1 MAKWFK
7 DFQLSLKTR
16 PKPEGT
22 GVTRSGADGEGANRS
37 RRAAQ
42 SEVTLPRGVGREVKG
57 ATERGRGESG
67 LGKLGKAVSA
77 GIQGKSTGLQ
87 GKTVGTTVL
96 RGKTETNKG
105 PVLGKNPTGLIK
117 NGLTIKKDNGKLIK
131 GSGENGNSVPG
142 KNIKN
147 SLVDPGNA
155 DQTGKSVGK
164 TPLKREQNLSKS
176 GQSLSGKLGLNSGKI
191 TGKSPAKTELKTDPI
206 TGKPDSRTGKA
217 DLKVGKTDMKSGKPD
232 LKLQKADLKTGKPD
246 AKTLKTPD
254 LKSGKTDLKVT
265 KKPTAQTP
273 GKTGLNLGKITGTNP
288 GKNGLK
294 SGKAGQ
300 SLGKTGLN
308 LGKITGTKPGK
319 PVQNPGKL
327 SGSNYLSSKH
337 RLIKVENQEK
347 NGKNLLNRI
356 QSVKKEE
363 ETGKA
368 KQDTII
374 IMEDYADPYDAKKRE
389 TGQSEAERVG
399 ENDGYMEPY
408 DAQQM
413 ITEIRRRGSK
423 DPLGK
428 QSLLYDSPYEPGGE
442 MGPKAEGV
450 GNAAMERT
458 GTPWPISGCLPENDE
473 RPAAEYEQPWEWKT
487 EQIAKALA
495 VQFDS
500 AERASPPKEE
510 KVKHHTRH
518 PSWTQKVPKQQ
529 SPDTCDTGQKVD
541 PTIPLEKQVWYHGA
555 VTWLEAESRLQACKE
570 ASYLVR
576 NSESGNSKYSLALKT
591 SQGCVHIILAQTKDN
606 KYTLDQN
613 SALFNSIPEMVQYYY
628 AEKLPFKDAEH
639 MSLLY
644 PVQNKQQ

>member
-22 GVTRSGADGEGANRS
+22 GADSEGANRN
-37 RRAAQ
+37 RRATQ
-42 SEVTLPRGVGREVKG
+42 GEVTPRVVGREIKG
-57 ATERGRGESG
+57 ANERRHGDSG

-87 GKTVGTTVL
+87 GKPVGTTLL
-96 RGKTETNKG
+96 RGKPEANKA
-105 PVLGKNPTGLIK
+105 PAQGKNATGLIK
-117 NGLTIKKDNGKLIK
+117 KELTIKKDNAKLIK
-131 GSGENGNSVPG
+131 GSGENGKSVLG

-147 SLVDPGNA
+147 SPVDPGSGDEA
-155 DQTGKSVGK
+155 GKPVK
-164 TPLKREQNLSKS
+164 NPTLKRGQNAGKP
-176 GQSLSGKLGLNSGKI
+176 GQSFSGKLSLNPGKI
-191 TGKSPAKTELKTDPI
+191 TGKSPAKTEMKTDPI
-206 TGKPDSRTGKA
+206 TGKTDPKSVKA
-217 DLKVGKTDMKSGKPD
+217 DLKVGKTDVKSGRPD
-232 LKLQKADLKTGKPD
+232 LKLKKTDLKTGKPET
-246 AKTLKTPD
+246 KTAKTPD
-254 LKSGKTDLKVT
+254 PKTGKTDPKLSK
-265 KKPTAQTP
+265 TAGQNP

-294 SGKAGQ
+294 AGKTGQ

-319 PVQNPGKL
+319 SAQNPGKL
-327 SGSNYLSSKH
+327 SGSNYMSSKH

-347 NGKNLLNRI
+347 NGKNLLNRM

-363 ETGKA
+363 ESGKPV
-368 KQDTII
+368 QDTII
-374 IMEDYADPYDAKKRE
+374 IVEDYADPYDAKKRE
-389 TGQSEAERVG
+389 TGQNEAERVG

-428 QSLLYDSPYEPGGE
+428 QSLLYDSPYEPGE
-442 MGPKAEGV
+442 LGPKTEAL
-450 GNAAMERT
+450 GNTVSERT
-458 GTPWPISGCLPENDE
+458 GNQWPIDSCLPENDE
-473 RPAAEYEQPWEWKT
+473 RPAAEYEQPWEWKA

-510 KVKHHTRH
+510 RVKHDNRQ
-518 PSWTQKVPKQQ
+518 PSWTPKVPKQQ
-529 SPDTCDTGQKVD
+529 STEGSELGEKVD
-541 PTIPLEKQVWYHGA
+541 PTIPLEKQVWYHGPI
-555 VTWLEAESRLQACKE
+555 TRLEAELRLQACKE

-606 KYTLDQN
+606 KYTLNQN
-613 SALFNSIPEMVQYYY
+613 SALFDSIPEVVLYYGT
-628 AEKLPFKDAEH
+628 EKLPFKDAEH
-639 MSLLY
+639 MTLLY

>member
-22 GVTRSGADGEGANRS
+22 GADSEGANRN
-37 RRAAQ
+37 RRATQ
-42 SEVTLPRGVGREVKG
+42 GEVTPRGVGREMKG
-57 ATERGRGESG
+57 AAERGHGESG

-77 GIQGKSTGLQ
+77 GIQGKSAGLQ
-87 GKTVGTTVL
+87 GKPVGTTLL
-96 RGKTETNKG
+96 RGKTEANKAPAQG
-105 PVLGKNPTGLIK
+105 RNATGLIK
-117 NGLTIKKDNGKLIK
+117 KELTIKKDNAKPIK
-131 GSGENGNSVPG
+131 GSGENGKSVPG

-147 SLVDPGNA
+147 SPVDPGSGDEA
-155 DQTGKSVGK
+155 GKPVK
-164 TPLKREQNLSKS
+164 NPTLKRGQNASKP
-176 GQSLSGKLGLNSGKI
+176 GQSFSGKLSLNAGKI
-191 TGKSPAKTELKTDPI
+191 TGKSPAKTEMKTDPI
-206 TGKPDSRTGKA
+206 TGKTDLKSVKA
-217 DLKVGKTDMKSGKPD
+217 DLKVGKTEVKGGRPD
-232 LKLQKADLKTGKPD
+232 LKLKKTDLKTGKPETKT
-246 AKTLKTPD
+246 AKIPD
-254 LKSGKTDLKVT
+254 LKTSKPDPKLSKTT
-265 KKPTAQTP
+265 GQNP

-294 SGKAGQ
+294 PGKTGQ

-319 PVQNPGKL
+319 SAQNPGKL

-347 NGKNLLNRI
+347 NGKNLLNRM

-363 ETGKA
+363 ESGKSV
-368 KQDTII
+368 QDTII
-374 IMEDYADPYDAKKRE
+374 IVEDYADPYDAKKRE
-389 TGQSEAERVG
+389 TGQNEAERVG

-428 QSLLYDSPYEPGGE
+428 QSLYDSPYEPGE
-442 MGPKAEGV
+442 LGPKTEAL
-450 GNAAMERT
+450 GNTASERT
-458 GTPWPISGCLPENDE
+458 GSQWPIDSCLPENDE
-473 RPAAEYEQPWEWKT
+473 RPAAEYEQPWEWKA

-510 KVKHHTRH
+510 RVKHHNRQ

-529 SPDTCDTGQKVD
+529 STESSETGEKVD
-541 PTIPLEKQVWYHGA
+541 PTIPLEKQVWYHGPI
-555 VTWLEAESRLQACKE
+555 TRLEAELRLQACKE

-606 KYTLDQN
+606 KYTLNQN
-613 SALFNSIPEMVQYYY
+613 SALFNSIPEVVLYYGT
-628 AEKLPFKDAEH
+628 EKLPFKDAEH

>member
-16 PKPEGT
+16 PKTEDT
-22 GVTRSGADGEGANRS
+22 GVARSGTEGEGANRS
-37 RRAAQ
+37 RRATQ
-42 SEVTLPRGVGREVKG
+42 GEVTPRGVGREVKS

-87 GKTVGTTVL
+87 GKTVGTAVL
-96 RGKTETNKG
+96 RGKTETNKS
-105 PVLGKNPTGLIK
+105 LIHGKNPTGLIK

-131 GSGENGNSVPG
+131 GYGENGNSIPG
-142 KNIKN
+142 KSIKN
-147 SLVDPGNA
+147 SLADPGSG
-155 DQTGKSVGK
+155 DEIGKSVGK
-164 TPLKREQNLSKS
+164 PLLKRGQNLSKS
-176 GQSLSGKLGLNSGKI
+176 GQSLSGKLGLNPGKI

-206 TGKPDSRTGKA
+206 AGKPDPKTGKA
-217 DLKVGKTDMKSGKPD
+217 DLKVGKVDMKSGKPD
-232 LKLQKADLKTGKPD
+232 LKLKKADLKTGKPD
-246 AKTLKTPD
+246 TKTPKTPD
-254 LKSGKTDLKVT
+254 LKPGKTDLKPS
-265 KKPTAQTP
+265 KPAAQTP
-273 GKTGLNLGKITGTNP
+273 GKTALNLGKITGTNP
-288 GKNGLK
+288 GKNVLK
-294 SGKAGQ
+294 SGKTGQ

-308 LGKITGTKPGK
+308 LGKITGAKPGK
-319 PVQNPGKL
+319 SVQNPGKL
-327 SGSNYLSSKH
+327 SGSNYILSKH

-368 KQDTII
+368 KQDMII

-389 TGQSEAERVG
+389 TGQNEAERVG

-428 QSLLYDSPYEPGGE
+428 QSLLYDSPYEPGE
-442 MGPKAEGV
+442 MGAKTEGV

-458 GTPWPISGCLPENDE
+458 GTPWPIDGCLPENDG

-487 EQIAKALA
+487 EHIAKALA

-500 AERASPPKEE
+500 AERVSPPKEE
-510 KVKHHTRH
+510 KVRHHARH
-518 PSWTQKVPKQQ
+518 PSWTQKAPKQQ
-529 SPDTCDTGQKVD
+529 ISESCDSGEKVD
-541 PTIPLEKQVWYHGA
+541 PTIPLEKQLWYHGS
-555 VTWLEAESRLQACKE
+555 VTRQEAESRLQACKE

-576 NSESGNSKYSLALKT
+576 NSESGNCKYSLALKT

-606 KYTLDQN
+606 KYTLNQN
-613 SALFNSIPEMVQYYY
+613 SALFTSIPEVVQYYCT
-628 AEKLPFKDAEH
+628 EKLPFKDAEH
-639 MSLLY
+639 MNLLY
-644 PVQNKQQ
+644 PVPNRQQ

>member
-22 GVTRSGADGEGANRS
+22 GVTRSGADSEGTNRN
-37 RRAAQ
+37 RRATQ
-42 SEVTLPRGVGREVKG
+42 SEVTPRGVGREIKG
-57 ATERGRGESG
+57 AAERGHGESG

-77 GIQGKSTGLQ
+77 GIQGKSTSLQ
-87 GKTVGTTVL
+87 GKTVGTTLL
-96 RGKTETNKG
+96 RGKTEANKG
-105 PVLGKNPTGLIK
+105 PAQGKNPTGLIK
-117 NGLTIKKDNGKLIK
+117 NGLTIKKDNGKPIK
-131 GSGENGNSVPG
+131 GSGENGNGIPG

-147 SLVDPGNA
+147 SLVD
-155 DQTGKSVGK
+155 TGSGDEAGK
-164 TPLKREQNLSKS
+164 PVKNPSLKRGQNASKP
-176 GQSLSGKLGLNSGKI
+176 GQSFSGKLSLNPGKI

-206 TGKPDSRTGKA
+206 TGKPDSKTGKA
-217 DLKVGKTDMKSGKPD
+217 DVKVGKTDIKSGKPD
-232 LKLQKADLKTGKPD
+232 LKLKKADLKTGKPET
-246 AKTLKTPD
+246 KTAKTPD
-254 LKSGKTDLKVT
+254 LKTGKTDLKPSKT
-265 KKPTAQTP
+265 TGQNP

-294 SGKAGQ
+294 SGKTGQ

-319 PVQNPGKL
+319 SAQNPGKL
-327 SGSNYLSSKH
+327 SGSNYISSKH

-363 ETGKA
+363 ESGKA

-374 IMEDYADPYDAKKRE
+374 IVEDYADPYDAKKRE
-389 TGQSEAERVG
+389 TGQNEAERVG

-428 QSLLYDSPYEPGGE
+428 QSLLYDSPYEPGE
-442 MGPKAEGV
+442 MGPKTEAL
-450 GNAAMERT
+450 GNSALERT
-458 GTPWPISGCLPENDE
+458 GNQWPIDSCLPENDE

-487 EQIAKALA
+487 EQIVKALA

-500 AERASPPKEE
+500 AERGSPPKEE
-510 KVKHHTRH
+510 KVKHHNRH

-529 SPDTCDTGQKVD
+529 NPESSEIGEKVD
-541 PTIPLEKQVWYHGA
+541 PTIPLEKQVWYHGPI
-555 VTWLEAESRLQACKE
+555 TRMEAESRLQACKE

-606 KYTLDQN
+606 KYTLNQN
-613 SALFNSIPEMVQYYY
+613 SALFNSIPEVVQYYCT
-628 AEKLPFKDAEH
+628 EKLPFKDAEH
-639 MSLLY
+639 MTLLY
-644 PVQNKQQ
+644 PVPNKQQ